1 MENQNPQNRR
11 ITRHFIRN
19 AAGTKR
25 TAVQKMKANDMVHSF
40 LRMQK
45 TGPKCFC
52 LVKWCP
58 HTDSNRGPTDYKSV
72 ALPAE
77 L

>member
-11 ITRHFIRN
+11 ITRHFIRD

-25 TAVQKMKANDMVHSF
+25 TAVQKMKANDMAHSF

-45 TGPKCFC
+45 TGAKMFLIGEVVP
-52 LVKWCP
+52 P
-58 HTDSNRGPTDYKSV
+58 HALKSNSLRNYIFYFQ
-72 ALPAE
+72 
-77 L
+77 